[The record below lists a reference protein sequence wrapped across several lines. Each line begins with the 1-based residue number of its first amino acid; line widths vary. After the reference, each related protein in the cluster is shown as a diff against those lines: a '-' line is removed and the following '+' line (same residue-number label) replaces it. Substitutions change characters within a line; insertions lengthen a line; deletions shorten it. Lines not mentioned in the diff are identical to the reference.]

1 MDSIEKIL
9 EDKLYIAGPCSI
21 ESKEQILDI
30 GKKVKA
36 LGANV
41 LRGGA
46 FKPRTSPDSFQGLG
60 KEGIDYLVEVK
71 KELDLPIVTEIVDIN
86 HLSYYEDVDII
97 QVGARNMQN
106 FELLKAL
113 GKTDKWILLKR
124 SFGCTVNEWLSAA
137 EYIKAGGNDKII
149 LCERGI
155 RTFEDSTRFTF
166 DVNAIAVVKDKSA
179 YKIIVDPS
187 HATGNSKYVES
198 ATYAGIASG
207 ADGFIIEIH
216 DNPKESITDP
226 DQAITPDTLEKI
238 IKNSNKIKDII
249 EE

>member
-1 MDSIEKIL
+1 MESIDKIL
-9 EDKLYIAGPCSI
+9 EDKIYIAGPCSI
-21 ESKEQILDI
+21 ESKEQILEI
-30 GKKVKA
+30 GKKVKE

-46 FKPRTSPDSFQGLG
+46 YKPRTNPDSFQGLG

-71 KELDLPIVTEIVDIN
+71 KELDLPIITEIVDAK
-86 HLSYYEDVDII
+86 HLPYFEDVDII

-124 SFGCTVNEWLSAA
+124 GFGSTVNEWLSAA
-137 EYIKAGGNDKII
+137 DYIRAGGNNKII

-155 RTFEDSTRFTF
+155 RTFENSTRFTF
-166 DVNAIAVVKDKSA
+166 DVNAVAVIKENTD

-187 HATGNSKYVES
+187 HATGNSKYVEA
-198 ATYAGIASG
+198 ATYAGIG
-207 ADGFIIEIH
+207 AGSDGFIIEIH
-216 DNPKESITDP
+216 ENPKESITDK
-226 DQAITPDTLEKI
+226 DQAIRPDKLRKI
-238 IKNSNKIKDII
+238 IEKSNKIKDII